1 MKYKHIMQSVLALT
15 LVLVCSSVGLASEQT
30 ASEEAKLDAKLG
42 ILDKPFVVNLSMLE
56 TRTALREAA
65 NVRTGLPAYD
75 QQVENAQ
82 GAPASLLADL
92 TKPLPVAIP
101 VAPKKKGGSSS
112 KKDEPEDNDK
122 PDCFVDQNGQL
133 ICK

>member
-1 MKYKHIMQSVLALT
+1 MKYKHIMRSVLALT
-15 LVLVCSSVGLASEQT
+15 LVLACSSVGLASEQT
-30 ASEEAKLDAKLG
+30 ASEEEELDAKLG
-42 ILDKPFVVNLSMLE
+42 ILDKPFVVNLAMLE
-56 TRTALREAA
+56 TRTELREAA

-92 TKPLPVAIP
+92 TKPLPEPI
-101 VAPKKKGGSSS
+101 APKKKRKPSP
-112 KKDEPEDNDK
+112 KMEEPEDKDK
-122 PDCFVDQNGQL
+122 PDCFVDKNGKL